1 MQGGTRVFY
10 LHRHD
15 LKVSVGGMEFAL
27 PGLRSVIVP
36 CVRGNMV
43 KSKGSVLEENIKA
56 VVLQRMPQSAVCVTC
71 VCVPIDGV
79 ILGVSHVLSS
89 REMCVAPRVWVGSC
103 CQTLQQPWRE
113 LNQLCWIHQ
122 PFPEVIGAAA
132 WWGCQFWGF
141 LWDFLPILKSQPGKE
156 HALGNSVCSVCSSL
170 LCGFARGGQSIE
182 CLLGSLCPTAGRSC
196 MSMHDRVV
204 LDNSALF
211 FKYMDFQG
219 GSR

>member
-15 LKVSVGGMEFAL
+15 LKVSVGGMKFAL

-36 CVRGNMV
+36 CVRGSMV

-56 VVLQRMPQSAVCVTC
+56 VVLQRMPQSAVCVTA

-79 ILGVSHVLSS
+79 ILGVSRVLSS

-141 LWDFLPILKSQPGKE
+141 LWDFLPILKSQPGTE
-156 HALGNSVCSVCSSL
+156 HALGNSVCSVCCIPAL
-170 LCGFARGGQSIE
+170 WFCQ
-182 CLLGSLCPTAGRSC
+182 GRTVHR
-196 MSMHDRVV
+196 MPFRVPV
-204 LDNSALF
+204 LYSWQELYVHA
-211 FKYMDFQG
+211 
-219 GSR
+219 